1 MVHDHDSS
9 ESYGESVTQSGFR
22 LTKQRRE
29 VYDALME
36 VRDHPTASEIF
47 LRTKN
52 RMPSISLATVY
63 NSLEALVASGLV
75 KQVNLDRAPTRYCP
89 NTQEHGHF
97 FCEKCHEV
105 QDVALLP
112 TDDSQSFILPTGCVV
127 THHEVSLK
135 GLCQRC
141 AQAASL
147 VS

>member
-1 MVHDHDSS
+1 MVNENNFG

-47 LRTKN
+47 LRAKH

-89 NTQEHGHF
+89 NTREHGHF

-105 QDVALLP
+105 QDVALLLAN
-112 TDDSQSFILPTGCVV
+112 DKHQFILPEGCVV

-135 GLCQRC
+135 GLCQKC
-141 AQAASL
+141 ALPAPLLS
-147 VS
+147 